1 MLVNGKVLLDV
12 ANKHNF
18 AIPAFNISDY
28 AMLNGIFE
36 ISEELRA
43 PLIVAIHPDE
53 LAHIGS
59 DVMYSIIAK
68 AYKASIPVTIH
79 YDHGTTF
86 AHMMEAVHTGFTSAM
101 IDGSLLSFE
110 DNVAITKKTVDALK
124 LVNLSVEGE
133 LGTIGANDS
142 YGEAGAA
149 EIIYTKP
156 SDARIFVE
164 QTGVDS
170 LAIAIG
176 TSHGL
181 YPTNVKPKLRI
192 DLLKEIKSDLGIPLV
207 LHGGSGNA
215 ETELAEAVKYGINKI
230 NISSDI
236 KLAYHEKMRDV
247 LSNPKLREP
256 NAIQPDC
263 IAALKV
269 VARSKIELF
278 NADGKAE
285 LY

>member
-1 MLVNGKVLLDV
+1 MLVNGRVLLDV

-28 AMLNGIFE
+28 AMLNGVFE

-59 DVMYSIIAK
+59 DVLFSVIAK
-68 AYKASIPVTIH
+68 SHKASIPVIIH
-79 YDHGTTF
+79 YDHGTTY
-86 AHMMEAVHTGFTSAM
+86 AHMMEAIHTGFTSAM

-110 DNVAITKKTVDALK
+110 ENVAITKKTVDALK

-142 YGEAGAA
+142 YGETGAA
-149 EIIYTKP
+149 EIIYTNP
-156 SDARIFVE
+156 VDARIFVE

-181 YPTNVKPKLRI
+181 YPVDVKPKLRI
-192 DLLKEIKSDLGIPLV
+192 DLLKEIKGDLGIPLV
-207 LHGGSGNA
+207 LHGGSSNA
-215 ETELAEAVKYGINKI
+215 ESELAEAVKFGINKI

-236 KLAYHEKMRDV
+236 KVAYQDKMREV
-247 LSNPKLREP
+247 LSNKKLREP
-256 NAIQPDC
+256 NVVQPEA
-263 IAALKV
+263 IAAMKL

-278 NADGKAE
+278 QADGKAD

>member
-1 MLVNGKVLLDV
+1 MLTNGKVLLDV

-36 ISEELRA
+36 ISEEMNA

-53 LAHIGS
+53 LHHIGS
-59 DVMYSIIAK
+59 EVMSSIIAK
-68 AYKASIPVTIH
+68 AHKASVPVIIH
-79 YDHGTTF
+79 YDHGTTYE
-86 AHMMEAVHTGFTSAM
+86 HMMESIQTGFTSAM
-101 IDGSLLSFE
+101 IDGSLLSFD
-110 DNVAITKKTVDALK
+110 DNVDITKRTVDALK
-124 LVNLSVEGE
+124 LVNISVEGE

-156 SDARIFVE
+156 SDARIFIE
-164 QTGVDS
+164 KTGVDS

-181 YPTNVKPKLRI
+181 YPINVKPKLRI
-192 DLLKEIKSDLGIPLV
+192 DLLREIKGDLGIPLV
-207 LHGGSGNA
+207 LHGGSSNA
-215 ETELAEAVKYGINKI
+215 EEELAEAVKYGINKI

-236 KLAYHEKMRDV
+236 KVAYQDKMREV
-247 LSNPKLREP
+247 LGNKKLREP
-256 NAIQPDC
+256 NAIQPEC
-263 IAALKV
+263 IKAMKK
-269 VARSKIELF
+269 VAREKIELF
-278 NADGKAE
+278 NADGKAD